1 LARNIHAVE
10 LNDQIDRDWTLRY
23 VPMNLGCLIQENGK
37 ELIMARRLAI
47 AILNTSMGMVLVG
60 APLSY
65 LAQTPARWKAHDT
78 TRPRPPVV
86 KPASQKL
93 PVAPPADALV
103 LFAGEDLSQWRSAD
117 GGPAKWIATKGY
129 MESVKGS
136 GYIFTRQSFGD
147 VQLHVEWATPVPAV
161 GKSQGRGN
169 SGVFLMGLYEI
180 QVLDSYENDTYP
192 DGQAA
197 SVYGQYP
204 PLVNACLP
212 PGEWQSY
219 DIFFRRDRSNADG
232 KLIQPARVTVVH
244 NALLVQDNVE
254 IWGPTNWLQHS
265 PYKPH
270 PDKLPLSLQDHGN
283 PVRYRNI
290 WLRELPE
297 WTPPGPNHVENE
309 RVLILTQK
317 ELDGYVG
324 KYQVA
329 SGDTY
334 RIIRDGD
341 LLKAHF
347 YGETVLEL
355 VPRSTREFALS
366 WTAGKVVFDLNGQ
379 GVATGL
385 TFHLGGEQR
394 AAKKVD

>member
-1 LARNIHAVE
+1 VRNE
-10 LNDQIDRDWTLRY
+10 
-23 VPMNLGCLIQENGK
+23 NLGRLIQENGK
-37 ELIMARRLAI
+37 DLIMTTRLAN
-47 AILNTSMGMVLVG
+47 AVLNTSMGMVLFGV
-60 APLSY
+60 SSSC
-65 LAQTPARWKAHDT
+65 LAQTPARWKAHDM

-86 KPASQKL
+86 KPAPQKL

-103 LFAGEDLSQWRSAD
+103 LFSGEDLSQWRSAD
-117 GGPAKWIATKGY
+117 GGPAKWVAGKGY

-136 GYIFTRQSFGD
+136 GYLFTRQSFGD
-147 VQLHVEWATPVPAV
+147 VQLHVEWAAPVPVV

-212 PGEWQSY
+212 PGEWQAY
-219 DIFFRRDRSNADG
+219 DIFFRRDRYNADG

-244 NALLVQDNVE
+244 NGLLVQDNVE
-254 IWGPTNWLQHS
+254 LWGPTNWLQHS

-297 WTPPGPNHVENE
+297 WIPPGPTQVENQP
-309 RVLILTQK
+309 VLILTQK
-317 ELDGYVG
+317 ELDRYVG
-324 KYQVA
+324 KYHVA
-329 SGDTY
+329 SGDSY
-334 RIIRDGD
+334 GILRDGD
-341 LLKAHF
+341 MLKANF
-347 YGETVLEL
+347 YGETFVEL
-355 VPRSTREFALS
+355 VPRSIREFALP
-366 WTAGKVVFDLNGQ
+366 WTAGKIVFDLNAEGI
-379 GVATGL
+379 ATGF

-394 AAKKVD
+394 SAKKIE